1 MVFLALLVGFIVLY
15 KTLKE
20 KVVSLLRNTTPSIK
34 GGNLN
39 IKHLSLSSKMCLR
52 NILSSKAKSVM
63 IILGTMGCTA
73 LLVCGFGI
81 MDTLNYGVNLDMYTN
96 TSIPLTVNAAPN
108 DESIYETLNQVEGI
122 SNIEQAINYPVDV
135 YFNGS
140 EITTTVTLMEKAES
154 DYLNFS
160 YDEGVTLSYTLA
172 DTLNIKE
179 GDIITL
185 NYNQKIYQKEVKTIV
200 KSSILNGLYG
210 MIDDYDNLISPNL
223 FYMNYDR
230 NLNKDELRQTL
241 LSLPNV
247 NSVSFLEDTID
258 EANNLL
264 GSIQTMTNVIKIFAI
279 LLSIVVIYNLI
290 ALNIQSRRRDIATMK
305 VLGFHFKEIQLT
317 LFKELVL
324 LTFIGSS
331 IGLLLGYPLTVLTLS
346 INKTNLISFLY
357 HVNVITYFIAFLIS
371 IVTAIVLDLLLT
383 LKIKKISMIESLKSV
398 E

>member
-1 MVFLALLVGFIVLY
+1 
-15 KTLKE
+15 
-20 KVVSLLRNTTPSIK
+20 
-34 GGNLN
+34 
-39 IKHLSLSSKMCLR
+39 
-52 NILSSKAKSVM
+52 
-63 IILGTMGCTA
+63 
-73 LLVCGFGI
+73 
-81 MDTLNYGVNLDMYTN
+81 
-96 TSIPLTVNAAPN
+96 
-108 DESIYETLNQVEGI
+108 
-122 SNIEQAINYPVDV
+122 
-135 YFNGS
+135 
-140 EITTTVTLMEKAES
+140 
-154 DYLNFS
+154 
-160 YDEGVTLSYTLA
+160 
-172 DTLNIKE
+172 
-179 GDIITL
+179 
-185 NYNQKIYQKEVKTIV
+185 
-200 KSSILNGLYG
+200 

-357 HVNVITYFIAFLIS
+357 HVNVLTYFIAFLIS